1 MKTNIQ
7 KTVSAGH
14 HGRLSERLHIKTF
27 KSSDEAHG
35 FLNKQYDN
43 NWSIA
48 RPEHA
53 DKKAGVYA
61 FAGGQWHNV
70 KTLDSSIL
78 AHI

>member
-7 KTVSAGH
+7 KITLGTNP
-14 HGRLSERLHIKTF
+14 GNWKQRLHIKSF
-27 KSSDEAHG
+27 KTSDEAHG

-48 RPEHA
+48 SNEHQN
-53 DKKAGVYA
+53 KKSGIYA

-70 KTLDSSIL
+70 KDLDSSIL
-78 AHI
+78 NHI